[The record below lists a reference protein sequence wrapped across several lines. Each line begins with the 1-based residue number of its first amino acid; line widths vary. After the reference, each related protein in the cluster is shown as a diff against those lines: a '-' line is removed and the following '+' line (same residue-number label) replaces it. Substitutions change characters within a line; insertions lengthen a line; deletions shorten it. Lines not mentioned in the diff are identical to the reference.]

1 MIPALPLDVAQQEE
15 MPHGEGRR
23 SQVAATHDERERPGH
38 RHDEHDGHDRHDG
51 HDAGEQGGRRAAR
64 RPRREAA
71 DPSNE
76 DMRKRNHQRR
86 HEDVFGDHAKRL
98 HLLVAGRRDA
108 LLERRVGVLP
118 ENCLLK
124 CSPVTAFE
132 FRIIDY
138 DRSLV

>member
-64 RPRREAA
+64 RLWPTREA
-71 DPSNE
+71 
-76 DMRKRNHQRR
+76 
-86 HEDVFGDHAKRL
+86 
-98 HLLVAGRRDA
+98 LVGRRYLITIA
-108 LLERRVGVLP
+108 
-118 ENCLLK
+118 
-124 CSPVTAFE
+124 CSPGQFAVAF
-132 FRIIDY
+132 
-138 DRSLV
+138 